1 MGNCTSKKD
10 HHGTSPPVTK
20 KEDRKSADY
29 PATKSGDK
37 SALSGDP
44 YRKGNKTFRVRL
56 ISTIHAS
63 GEGGNA
69 TVGARPQNSKQISFI
84 KEACMSNFI
93 FRELS
98 ESMLTE
104 VIRKM
109 KHYSYEADQDIFKEQ
124 EGGKNFYVLISG
136 TVDIVKGG

>member
-10 HHGTSPPVTK
+10 HSGHIPPVTK
-20 KEDRKSADY
+20 KVDKNSADY
-29 PATKSGDK
+29 PATKTGEG
-37 SALSGDP
+37 SALSGDA
-44 YRKGNKTFRVRL
+44 YRKGNKTYRVRL

-69 TVGARPQNSKQISFI
+69 VVGARPQNSKQISFI
-84 KEACMSNFI
+84 KESCMSNFI

-98 ESMLTE
+98 ESMLNE

-109 KHYSYEADQDIFKEQ
+109 KHHAY
-124 EGGKNFYVLISG
+124 
-136 TVDIVKGG
+136 